1 MTMSSSRSVVA
12 HAPLIFAHPSLV
24 FMTFRPAAR
33 QPVAHCGTVTLNS
46 VSATETHRKSERDFM
61 FEGEARI
68 GWQGALRFY
77 KLFKVLYWSKVSS
90 PSFTVA
96 YVWTPSPLFLSLP
109 FSRASIF
116 SYPWGSR
123 RRKCID
129 VAWRCVAYRC
139 VAKLGVASTEW
150 CGGPASC
157 GMTCTDTKGYG
168 ILVV

>member
-1 MTMSSSRSVVA
+1 
-12 HAPLIFAHPSLV
+12 
-24 FMTFRPAAR
+24 MTFRPAAR

-46 VSATETHRKSERDFM
+46 VSATETHWKSERDFM
-61 FEGEARI
+61 FDGEARI
-68 GWQGALRFY
+68 GGQGALRFY

-129 VAWRCVAYRC
+129 VAWRCVAYRG
-139 VAKLGVASTEW
+139 VAKLGVAGQHRAVWRVQTRR
-150 CGGPASC
+150 
-157 GMTCTDTKGYG
+157 GMVTRSIEYRIDVRSSLTQHS
-168 ILVV
+168 IL